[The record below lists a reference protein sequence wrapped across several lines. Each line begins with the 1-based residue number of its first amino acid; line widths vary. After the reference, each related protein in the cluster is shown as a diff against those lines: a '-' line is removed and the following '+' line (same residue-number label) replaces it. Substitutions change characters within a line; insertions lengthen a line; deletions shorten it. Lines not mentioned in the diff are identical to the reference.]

1 METLAQTIQGITN
14 KIEDAVAK
22 TKELE
27 SAANGAGGAFGGL
40 GDSIDENNEK
50 LDETLNK
57 INKINQKK
65 INLSIQED
73 IAAGPSSLGKS
84 ETAWVVGSG
93 KLTND
98 FSGVGFKKYH
108 TGTEYVSKNSTD
120 DYYAKEF
127 DLKPDEVIRILK
139 VGEAVI
145 PKNDNLKRIKESS
158 NFEDNVI
165 NKTMKISKTSQT
177 YSNDD
182 NSNIIISIG
191 DTIVQGNAD
200 ENIIGKLNEY
210 KKSIVSEVFSRINKH
225 TNLSG
230 FRSVKRYV

>member
-1 METLAQTIQGITN
+1 MRLIMDDISAG
-14 KIEDAVAK
+14 
-22 TKELE
+22 EL
-27 SAANGAGGAFGGL
+27 L
-40 GDSIDENNEK
+40 YDENGN
-50 LDETLNK
+50 LVSRTETGNYTTSK
-57 INKINQKK
+57 PKPDKPFYKPGQ
-65 INLSIQED
+65 
-73 IAAGPSSLGKS
+73 GM
-84 ETAWVVGSG
+84 TR
-93 KLTND
+93 
-98 FSGVGFKKYH
+98 YH

-145 PKNDNLKRIKESS
+145 PKNENLRRIKESS

-177 YSNDD
+177 YSSDD
-182 NSNIIISIG
+182 NSNIVISIG
-191 DTIVQGNAD
+191 DTIIQGSAD

>member
-1 METLAQTIQGITN
+1 MN
-14 KIEDAVAK
+14 KLQK
-22 TKELE
+22 
-27 SAANGAGGAFGGL
+27 F
-40 GDSIDENNEK
+40 
-50 LDETLNK
+50 
-57 INKINQKK
+57 KINQM
-65 INLSIQED
+65 IQDD
-73 IAAGPSSLGKS
+73 IAAGPSSLNKGG
-84 ETAWVVGSG
+84 TAWVTGLG
-93 KLTND
+93 EFKND
-98 FSGVGFKKYH
+98 FSGVRFKKYH

-145 PKNDNLKRIKESS
+145 PKNENLRRIKESS

-177 YSNDD
+177 YSSND
-182 NSNIIISIG
+182 NSNVVISIG
-191 DTIVQGNAD
+191 DTIIQGSAD

>member
-1 METLAQTIQGITN
+1 MAI
-14 KIEDAVAK
+14 AVQNI

-27 SAANGAGGAFGGL
+27 KTVSKTNELEKAARGASGAFGGI
-40 GDSIDENNEK
+40 SNSANEAK
-50 LDETLNK
+50 KSVQEALDE
-57 INKINQKK
+57 IQKLK
-65 INLSIQED
+65 EANRYKYEMTHSKQD
-73 IAAGPSSLGKS
+73 ISAPALGGGSSYM
-84 ETAWVVGSG
+84 TR
-93 KLTND
+93 
-98 FSGVGFKKYH
+98 YH

-145 PKNDNLKRIKESS
+145 PKNENLRRIKESS

-177 YSNDD
+177 YSSND
-182 NSNIIISIG
+182 NSNVIISIG

>member
-1 METLAQTIQGITN
+1 MREVYNTQKQ
-14 KIEDAVAK
+14 
-22 TKELE
+22 
-27 SAANGAGGAFGGL
+27 
-40 GDSIDENNEK
+40 
-50 LDETLNK
+50 
-57 INKINQKK
+57 INALIRD
-65 INLSIQED
+65 D
-73 IAAGPSSLGKS
+73 IAAGELLYDKNGNLISRT
-84 ETAWVVGSG
+84 ETGNYSTSYSRAVDSVKKPGQSG
-93 KLTND
+93 GMKR
-98 FSGVGFKKYH
+98 YH
-108 TGTEYVSKNSTD
+108 TGTDYVSKNSTD

-145 PKNDNLKRIKESS
+145 PKNENLRRIKESS

-177 YSNDD
+177 YSSDD
-182 NSNIIISIG
+182 NSNIVISIG
-191 DTIVQGNAD
+191 DTIIQGSAD